1 MNATPQTRLPPST
14 GNTMSMLQGL
24 ASTLAD
30 MGFVQLALL
39 FLAVGGYS
47 IAINGSFGG
56 GARSGAASAA
66 FAGGVGFATLA
77 PSWMSGVVFL
87 ALAVLAVGL
96 FAGASWLI
104 AGVLGLGAERG
115 PVLVASEE
123 RAATPAVPALQTG
136 RGLAAG
142 LLRSL

>member
-1 MNATPQTRLPPST
+1 
-14 GNTMSMLQGL
+14 MSMLQGL

-39 FLAVGGYS
+39 FLAVAGYS
-47 IAINGSFGG
+47 VAINGSFGS

-87 ALAVLAVGL
+87 ALAVLGIGL
-96 FAGASWLI
+96 FAGASWLL
-104 AGVLGLGAERG
+104 AGMLGLGAERG
-115 PVLVASEE
+115 PLLVAGEATE
-123 RAATPAVPALQTG
+123 AAGEQRATAAIPALQAV

-142 LLRSL
+142 LIRSL